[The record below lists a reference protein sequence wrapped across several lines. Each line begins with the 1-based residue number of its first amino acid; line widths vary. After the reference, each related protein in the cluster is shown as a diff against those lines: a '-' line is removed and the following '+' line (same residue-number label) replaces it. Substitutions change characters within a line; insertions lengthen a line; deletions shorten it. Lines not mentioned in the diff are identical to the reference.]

1 MTLHIHF
8 VGIKGSGMCALAQV
22 STEIEGAIVTG
33 SDVEERFFTDAIL
46 ERAQIPV
53 LPFSPKNVENAD
65 LVVASP
71 AYNDQHPEIARA
83 KELNIPVLS
92 YPQYLGRLML
102 KKRGIAVTGTH
113 GKTSTTAMIGLILMR
128 AGLDPTIVVGSN
140 VPSLGGNA
148 HSGQGEFFLA
158 ESCEYRRHFLNYSPQ
173 YLIITNIDFDHPDYF
188 RDLQDVILA
197 FQQMAQKI
205 PPSGH
210 IFICADDPNRQA
222 IKSLAPITTFGL
234 AADAD
239 VRATDITY
247 HDEVSTMK
255 ILISGK
261 YEGDLVLN
269 VYGKHNIFNALAA
282 IAFCHEIGIPIPE
295 ILKSLSLYSGT
306 KRRFEHLGVKDGAL
320 IVDDYAHHPT
330 EIRTTLEGARLSFP
344 DRRIRAI
351 FQPHTFSRT
360 EKLLNDFS
368 CAFKS
373 ADEVVI
379 ADIFASARENNPNT
393 ISSVT
398 LAEMIQKQ
406 GIPASY
412 IGTIEDIKSYV
423 EQTLAPKD
431 LVLTLGAGDIYK
443 VGQELIC

>member
-22 STEIEGAIVTG
+22 SAEIEGATITG
-33 SDVEERFFTDAIL
+33 SDIEERFFTDIIL
-46 ERAQIPV
+46 EQAHIQV
-53 LPFSPKNVENAD
+53 LPFAAGNVEQAD
-65 LVVASP
+65 LVVVSP
-71 AYNDQHPEIARA
+71 AYNDLHPEIARA
-83 KELNIPVLS
+83 KELKIPVLS
-92 YPQYLGRLML
+92 YPQYLGRLMF

-113 GKTSTTAMIGLILMR
+113 GKTTTTAMIGLILME

-158 ESCEYRRHFLNYSPQ
+158 ESCEYRRHFLNYSPE

-197 FQQMAQKI
+197 FQEMAGKVSAQ
-205 PPSGH
+205 GH
-210 IFICADDPNRQA
+210 IFMSADDPNCQA
-222 IKSLAPITTFGL
+222 IQSPAAITTFGL
-234 AADAD
+234 SAAADIRAAD
-239 VRATDITY
+239 ICCK
-247 HDEVSTMK
+247 DEVSTMK
-255 ILISGK
+255 IFADGK
-261 YEGDLVLN
+261 YAGDLVLN
-269 VYGKHNIFNALAA
+269 VYGKHNIMNALAA
-282 IAFCHEIGIPIPE
+282 MAFCREVGIPLPQIFS
-295 ILKSLSLYSGT
+295 SLSHYTGT
-306 KRRFEHLGVKDGAL
+306 KRRFEHLGVRDGAL

-360 EKLLNDFS
+360 EKFLQDFS
-368 CAFKS
+368 CAFQS

-379 ADIFASARENNPNT
+379 ADIFASARENDSQT
-393 ISSVT
+393 VSSLT
-398 LAEMIQKQ
+398 LTELIQKQ
-406 GIPASY
+406 GIKAVY
-412 IGTIEDIKSYV
+412 IGTIEAIKSYMA
-423 EQTLAPKD
+423 QTLAPED

-443 VGQELIC
+443 VGLDLVC